1 MGTKQERELRSEL
14 VSQQVEIYSKSMWKA
29 SDLAVVLDVHIQT
42 ARKYFNKVKQDLI
55 AQGKKIEV
63 YGKLPK
69 EECVKSL
76 GIDLKN
82 EIKYLNLIKQ
92 TA

>member
-1 MGTKQERELRSEL
+1 MATKEERQLRSEL
-14 VSQQVEIYSKSMWKA
+14 ISQQVEIYSKSMWKA

-42 ARKYFNKVKQDLI
+42 ARKYFNRVKNDLI

-69 EECVKSL
+69 EECIKSL
-76 GIDLKN
+76 GIDLN
-82 EIKYLNLIKQ
+82 TEIKYLKLIKQ

>member
-1 MGTKQERELRSEL
+1 MSTKQERQLRAEL
-14 VSQQVEIYSKSMWKA
+14 VSQQVEIYSKTTWKA

-42 ARKYFNKVKQDLI
+42 ARKYFNRVKNDLI

-76 GIDLKN
+76 GINLNN

-92 TA
+92 AS